1 MLLHLWELPQMGQ
14 EDSGMIDLY
23 TTYTLVVIALV
34 LCIILAL
41 IRVFR
46 GPTAPDRVVGVDTI
60 NTMVIVGMV
69 AYGAAFQEVIYI
81 DVAIVYAL
89 LSFISTLFIAKYLE
103 GGEF

>member
-1 MLLHLWELPQMGQ
+1 
-14 EDSGMIDLY
+14 MIDLN
-23 TTYTLVVIALV
+23 TTFLLVVIALV

-41 IRVFR
+41 IRVLR
-46 GPTAPDRVVGVDTI
+46 GPTTPDRAVGVDTI

-69 AYGAAFQEVIYI
+69 AYGAAFREVIYI

>member
-1 MLLHLWELPQMGQ
+1 MMEFFNQY
-14 EDSGMIDLY
+14 MIVL
-23 TTYTLVVIALV
+23 IALLV
-34 LCIILAL
+34 CVIMSI
-41 IRVFR
+41 IRVIR

-60 NTMVIVGMV
+60 NTIVIVGMV
-69 AYGAAFQEVIYI
+69 IFGAAYQEIIYI